1 MEKKET
7 MEKVQALKKRFNYR
21 QLFMILVLV
30 FSIAADILLDYVNA
44 GFNAAIFND
53 ASYWIMLGLTC
64 LSVVLVTLAVRDF
77 FREKELRENSA
88 ITETQK
94 LIDKAHADLLK
105 YNLTTRFEDYVN
117 NINAARKL
125 KAYREYL
132 QFRLSKTKNEKK
144 REKLQARL
152 NRAGDDIEFLP
163 THGNKIKLS
172 PFVRVKYAKVR
183 ISTIFSRT
191 EKSGGE
197 DEDIEANEQRH
208 ISELIFKKLFSL
220 VAFSIAFSTLFFESG
235 TFAVA
240 ILVNTFMKLFR
251 TAMSILLGASD
262 GQSFARG
269 TLLSKMKL
277 RLDFIQ
283 KFLENEKKKGNNALP
298 EEIKAA
304 E

>member
-1 MEKKET
+1 M
-7 MEKVQALKKRFNYR
+7 
-21 QLFMILVLV
+21 
-30 FSIAADILLDYVNA
+30 
-44 GFNAAIFND
+44 
-53 ASYWIMLGLTC
+53 
-64 LSVVLVTLAVRDF
+64 
-77 FREKELRENSA
+77 
-88 ITETQK
+88 
-94 LIDKAHADLLK
+94 
-105 YNLTTRFEDYVN
+105 
-117 NINAARKL
+117 

-132 QFRLSKTKNEKK
+132 QFKLSKAKKDKK
-144 REKLQARL
+144 REALQKKLNSA
-152 NRAGDDIEFLP
+152 DSDIEFLP

-172 PFVRVKYAKVR
+172 PVRYVKFAKVR

-197 DEDIEANEQRH
+197 DEDIEANEQKH
-208 ISELIFKKLFSL
+208 INELIFKKLFSL

-251 TAMSILLGASD
+251 TAMSILIGASD

-283 KFLENEKKKGNNALP
+283 KFIESEKKKSDSTST
-298 EEIKAA
+298 ETIKAA